1 MDDGGDWGAL
11 GDLHG
16 AYVMHNGGG
25 GVALLA
31 LLAWGLCQCEGAV
44 KRANPDK
51 PKAVAAHHH
60 HLHHKARRSWATN
73 P

>member
-1 MDDGGDWGAL
+1 MNDDSGVL

-16 AYVMHNGGG
+16 AYVMQNGGG
-25 GVALLA
+25 GVLLLA
-31 LLAWGLCQCEGAV
+31 LVAWGLSQCEGGGKPAH
-44 KRANPDK
+44 PDK
-51 PKAVAAHHH
+51 PKAVAAHHLH